1 MIGVMVARGG
11 AMHVARNRRTYTAK
25 SGEQRVYES
34 VLVRRTYRDGAKV
47 RHETLANL
55 SALPADAVSAIEA
68 TLKGERLV
76 PAGQAVTITGSL
88 PHGHVAAVH
97 AAAVQLGLPALLG
110 PAGRAR
116 DLALALIISRV
127 VEPGSKLSTLTWW
140 NDTTLGGDLGV
151 ADVSTDDIYAA
162 MDWLEDGQDAI
173 EADLA
178 RRHLAPAANPSR
190 MALFD
195 LSSSWLEGSQCPLAA
210 RGYSRDGKKG
220 KLQIEYGLLT
230 DPEGRPVAV
239 RVFPGNTGDPSAFT
253 AIADVVRNKFGLA
266 QMVMVGDRGMIT
278 SARIAALNQL
288 QDGTQRP
295 AADAYGWIT
304 ALRAPAIR
312 KLMAD
317 DGPLQLSLFD
327 QQDLAEITSGDF
339 PGERLIACR
348 NPVLAADRARTREDL
363 LAATEKLLAPLITRV
378 QAGRFTGAGPI
389 GMEVGKVISR
399 YKTSKHFQVTI
410 TDTTLAIERRQDQI
424 DAEAALDGF
433 YVLRTPIPAS
443 ELDAA
448 AVVTAYK
455 NLKYVERDFRHIKSD
470 DLDLRPVF
478 HRLEE
483 RVRAHVLICM
493 LACYLVWHL
502 RRAWAPLTCTDQ
514 DPPAP
519 YDPVGPAHRSGRP
532 GQSLLPAR
540 PGRAPLP
547 QLPRPARPPGHPSR
561 NQVRFAGTA
570 TVPMLAEP
578 TSTQRQAFQLHRHRD
593 PAHLE
598 VATTPSGQCSK
609 AQLRPK
615 TTHRIGRNFVS
626 IHGVAVNWCQRTAGG
641 GGSQGLLAR
650 ASRMASSAVMPWVAA
665 ESR

>member
-1 MIGVMVARGG
+1 MMRVMTARGG

-34 VLVRRTYRDGAKV
+34 VLVRRTYRDGSKV

-76 PAGQAVTITGSL
+76 PAGQALTITAAA

-97 AAAVQLGLPALLG
+97 AAAVKLGLPALLG

-127 VEPGSKLSTLTWW
+127 VAPASKLSTLTWW
-140 NDTTLGGDLGV
+140 ADATLGADLGV
-151 ADVSTDDIYAA
+151 ADASTDDIYAA
-162 MDWLEDGQDAI
+162 MDWLEHRQDAI
-173 EADLA
+173 EAGLA
-178 RRHLAPAANPSR
+178 RRHLGPQANPSR

-195 LSSSWLEGSQCPLAA
+195 LSSSWMEGRCRPLSA

-230 DPEGRPVAV
+230 DPAGRPVAV
-239 RVFPGNTGDPSAFT
+239 RVFPGNTGDPAAFT
-253 AIADVVRNKFGLA
+253 AIADVVRKKFELA

-278 SARIAALNQL
+278 SARIAALNQTD
-288 QDGTQRP
+288 DGTQQP
-295 AADAYGWIT
+295 DPYGWIT

-327 QQDLAEITSGDF
+327 QQDLAEITSDDF

-348 NPVLAADRARTREDL
+348 NPVLAADRARTRNEL
-363 LAATEKLLAPLITRV
+363 LAATEKLLAPLIARV
-378 QAGRFTGAGPI
+378 QAGRLAGAGPI
-389 GMEVGKVISR
+389 GVEVGKAIST
-399 YKTSKHFQVTI
+399 YKTGKHFTVTI

-433 YVLRTPIPAS
+433 YVLRTPVPAS
-443 ELDAA
+443 QLDAS
-448 AVVTAYK
+448 AVVAAYK
-455 NLKYVERDFRHIKSD
+455 NLKYVERDFRSIKAD

-493 LACYLVWHL
+493 LACYLTWHL
-502 RRAWAPLTCTDQ
+502 RRAWAPLTYTDQ

-519 YDPVGPAHRSGRP
+519 GNPVA
-532 GQSLLPAR
+532 PAR
-540 PGRAPLP
+540 RSAAAHAKASY
-547 QLPRPARPPGHPSR
+547 QHDPAGQPYRSFRGLLEHLATLTR
-561 NQVRFAGTA
+561 NQVRYAGTQVTIA
-570 TVPMLAEP
+570 MLTEP
-578 TSTQRQAFQLHRHRD
+578 TSIQRQAFEL
-593 PAHLE
+593 
-598 VATTPSGQCSK
+598 
-609 AQLRPK
+609 
-615 TTHRIGRNFVS
+615 IGAP
-626 IHGVAVNWCQRTAGG
+626 IPLT
-641 GGSQGLLAR
+641 LKK
-650 ASRMASSAVMPWVAA
+650 
-665 ESR
+665 

>member
-1 MIGVMVARGG
+1 
-11 AMHVARNRRTYTAK
+11 MHVARNRRTYTAK

-55 SALPADAVSAIEA
+55 SALPADAVAAIEA
-68 TLKGERLV
+68 ALKGERLV
-76 PAGQAVTITGSL
+76 PAGQAVQITAAA

-127 VEPGSKLSTLTWW
+127 AAPASKLSALTWW
-140 NDTTLGGDLGV
+140 ADVTLDADLGV
-151 ADVSTDDIYAA
+151 AGASTDDIHAA
-162 MDWLEDGQDAI
+162 MDWLEHRQDAI
-173 EADLA
+173 EAGLA
-178 RRHLAPAANPSR
+178 RRHLSPAANPSR

-195 LSSSWLEGSQCPLAA
+195 LSSSWLEGSHCPLAA

-239 RVFPGNTGDPSAFT
+239 RVFPGNTGDPAAFT
-253 AIADVVRNKFGLA
+253 QIADVVRNKFGLA
-266 QMVMVGDRGMIT
+266 QMVMAGDRGMIT
-278 SARIAALNQL
+278 SARIAALNRAA
-288 QDGTQRP
+288 DGTPRP
-295 AADAYGWIT
+295 DGDAYGWIT
-304 ALRAPAIR
+304 ALRALAIR

-317 DGPLQLSLFD
+317 DGPLQLSLSG
-327 QQDLAEITSGDF
+327 QQDLAEITSPDF

-363 LAATEKLLAPLITRV
+363 LAATEKLLAPILARV
-378 QAGRFTGAGPI
+378 RAGRLQGAGDI
-389 GMEVGKVISR
+389 GVEVGKVIST
-399 YKTSKHFQVTI
+399 YKTAKHFTVTI
-410 TDTTLAIERRQDQI
+410 TDTTLAVTRKQDQI
-424 DAEAALDGF
+424 DAEAMLDGF
-433 YVLRTPIPAS
+433 YVLRTPVPAD

-455 NLKYVERDFRHIKSD
+455 NLKYVERDFRHIKAD

-493 LACYLVWHL
+493 LACYLTWHL
-502 RRAWAPLTCTDQ
+502 RRAWAPLTFTDQ

-519 YDPVGPAHRSGRP
+519 DNPVALGHRSAAAQAKASYQHDP
-532 GQSLLPAR
+532 AGQPNRSFRGLLDHLAT
-540 PGRAPLP
+540 LT
-547 QLPRPARPPGHPSR
+547 R
-561 NQVRFAGTA
+561 NQVRYTGTQITIA
-570 TVPMLAEP
+570 MLAEP
-578 TSTQRQAFQLHRHRD
+578 TSIQRHAF
-593 PAHLE
+593 E
-598 VATTPSGQCSK
+598 
-609 AQLRPK
+609 
-615 TTHRIGRNFVS
+615 
-626 IHGVAVNWCQRTAGG
+626 
-641 GGSQGLLAR
+641 LLGA
-650 ASRMASSAVMPWVAA
+650 PIPLTLK
-665 ESR
+665 